1 MSICKKVELT
11 LEKTFAPEF
20 LEVIDE
26 SHHHAG
32 HSGAREG
39 ETTHVRVI
47 MRASSLKDM
56 RRVQQH
62 QAVNAALKWYFDEGG
77 HALALEVGALEI
89 SV

>member
-1 MSICKKVELT
+1 MSVCKKIENSLVSAFSPQT
-11 LEKTFAPEF
+11 

-47 MRASSLKDM
+47 MRAESLNGL

-77 HALALEVGALEI
+77 HALALEINLSQA
-89 SV
+89 